1 MDAMQAILSRRSIRK
16 YTDDDISDETIDEL
30 LTAAMA
36 APSANNEQPWHFVV
50 VRDRAILDEI
60 PKFHRYSAMLRQ
72 ARAAI
77 IVCSDLNCSVDP
89 TVDYWVQDCSAA
101 TENILIAANALGIGA
116 CWLGIHPRKK
126 RVEALGK
133 LLNLPDNIVPFCVIA
148 LGQPAESKPPGD
160 NYDAERI
167 HYDRWE

>member
-1 MDAMQAILSRRSIRK
+1 MDALEAILSRRSIRK
-16 YTDDDISDETIDEL
+16 YTDEDVPDETIERL
-30 LTAAMA
+30 LTAGMA

-50 VRDRAILDEI
+50 VRERAILDEI
-60 PKFHRYSAMLRQ
+60 PKFHRYSGMLRQ
-72 ARAAI
+72 SPVAI
-77 IVCSDLNCSVDP
+77 VVCSDLKRSVDP

-101 TENILIAANALGIGA
+101 TENILIAANALGVGA

-126 RVEALGK
+126 RVEALSR

-148 LGQPAESKPPGD
+148 LGRAAESKAPGD

-167 HYDRWE
+167 HYERWE